1 MEGSC
6 AWLQGKRR
14 NMSVKIAFMTFH
26 CYVVINTLKR
36 AADLIVIQYIQLQ
49 EVRFALNHITQQ

>member
-1 MEGSC
+1 
-6 AWLQGKRR
+6 
-14 NMSVKIAFMTFH
+14 MSVKIAFMTFH